1 MNQYDLIVVG
11 FGKAGKTLAKF
22 AAQQGKRVAVI
33 EKSAEMYGGTCINIG
48 CIPSKVLVHDGI
60 EAASFND
67 AMQRK
72 RDVVNALNSKNYHNL
87 ADEETVD
94 VINMTASFKSAH
106 AIDLLNAQ
114 GEAVQTIEG
123 KNIVIN
129 TGAKSVIPNIKGID
143 TSQRVYDSKAI
154 MDLTQQP
161 KRLVIVGGGY
171 IALEFASI
179 FANFGTTVTVLE
191 RSDQILKREDA
202 VIAQQVTEGLTQ
214 KGIQFIYNAETEAIE
229 DEADVTKVVTNQGT
243 FEADAV
249 LVATGRKPNT
259 EGLNLE
265 AAGVQLGQRGEII
278 VNDKL
283 QTSVDHIYAVGDV
296 HGGLQFTYISL
307 DDFRIVKSQLFGD
320 GKRTLAQRG
329 VVPYT
334 MFIDP
339 PMARVGMTAT
349 EAREKGYDILENQ
362 VAVNTMPRHKINNDT
377 RGLFKAVVDAKSGQ
391 VLGATLYGQQSE
403 ELINIVKLA
412 IDQQLPYAVLRD
424 NIYTHPTMAESFND
438 LFNV

>member
-202 VIAQQVTEGLTQ
+202 VIAQQVTEDLTQ

-265 AAGVQLGQRGEII
+265 AAGVQLDQRGEII

-329 VVPYT
+329 VVLYT

>member
-202 VIAQQVTEGLTQ
+202 VIAQQVTEDLTQ

-438 LFNV
+438 LFNL

>member
-154 MDLTQQP
+154 MNLTQQP

-202 VIAQQVTEGLTQ
+202 VIAQQVTEDLTQ

-438 LFNV
+438 LFNL

>member
-1 MNQYDLIVVG
+1 MEKYDLIVVG

-22 AAQQGKRVAVI
+22 AAQQGKKVAVI

-60 EAASFND
+60 EAVSFND

-72 RDVVNALNSKNYHNL
+72 RDVVSALNNKNYHNL
-87 ADEETVD
+87 ADEDTVD

-106 AIDLLNAQ
+106 EIDLLNAQ
-114 GEAVQTIEG
+114 GDTVKTIEG
-123 KNIVIN
+123 TNIVIN

-143 TSQRVYDSKAI
+143 TSKRVYDSKAI

-171 IALEFASI
+171 IALEFASM
-179 FANFGTTVTVLE
+179 FANFGTEVTVLE
-191 RSDQILKREDA
+191 REDHILKKEDEA
-202 VIAQQVTEGLTQ
+202 IAKQVTEDLTQ
-214 KGIQFIYNAETEAIE
+214 KGIQFVFDAETEAIQ
-229 DEADVTKVVTNQGT
+229 DEADVTKVVTSQGT

-265 AAGVQLGQRGEII
+265 AAGVQLGKRGEVV

-296 HGGLQFTYISL
+296 NGGLQFTYISL

-320 GKRTLAQRG
+320 GQRTLEQRG
-329 VVPYT
+329 AVPYT

-339 PMARVGMTAT
+339 PMSRVGMTAV
-349 EAREKGYDILENQ
+349 EAREKGYDVRENELP
-362 VAVNTMPRHKINNDT
+362 VHAMPRHKINNDT
-377 RGLFKAVVDAKSGQ
+377 RGLFKAVVDAKSGR
-391 VLGATLYGQQSE
+391 VLGATLYGKQSE
-403 ELINIVKLA
+403 ELINIVKLV
-412 IDQQLPYAVLRD
+412 IDQQLSYTVLRD
-424 NIYTHPTMAESFND
+424 HIYTHPTMAESFND
-438 LFNV
+438 LFNF

>member
-106 AIDLLNAQ
+106 TIDLLNAQ

-202 VIAQQVTEGLTQ
+202 VIAQQVTEDLTQ

-265 AAGVQLGQRGEII
+265 AAGVQLGQRGEIS

-391 VLGATLYGQQSE
+391 VLGATLYGQESE

>member
-154 MDLTQQP
+154 MNLTQQP

-202 VIAQQVTEGLTQ
+202 VIAQQVTEDLTQ
-214 KGIQFIYNAETEAIE
+214 KGIQLIYNAETEAIE

>member
-202 VIAQQVTEGLTQ
+202 VIAQQVTEDLTQ

-349 EAREKGYDILENQ
+349 EAHEKGYDILENQ

>member
-154 MDLTQQP
+154 MNLTQQP

-202 VIAQQVTEGLTQ
+202 VIAQQVTEDLTQ

>member
-22 AAQQGKRVAVI
+22 AAQQGKSVAVI

-154 MDLTQQP
+154 MDLTQQL

-202 VIAQQVTEGLTQ
+202 VIAQQVTEDLTQ

>member
-22 AAQQGKRVAVI
+22 AAQQGKSVAVI

-114 GEAVQTIEG
+114 GEAVQKIEG

-202 VIAQQVTEGLTQ
+202 VIAQQVTEDLTQ

-243 FEADAV
+243 FEADAI

>member
-22 AAQQGKRVAVI
+22 AAQQGKNVAVI

-202 VIAQQVTEGLTQ
+202 VIAQQVTEDLTQ

>member
-202 VIAQQVTEGLTQ
+202 VIAQQVTEDLTQ

-243 FEADAV
+243 FEADAI

-438 LFNV
+438 LFNL

>member
-22 AAQQGKRVAVI
+22 AAQQGKSVAVI

-202 VIAQQVTEGLTQ
+202 VIAQQVTEDLTQ

-283 QTSVDHIYAVGDV
+283 QTSIDHIYAVGDV

>member
-1 MNQYDLIVVG
+1 MEKYDLIVVG

-22 AAQQGKRVAVI
+22 AAQQGKQVALI

-60 EAASFND
+60 EGISFND

-72 RDVVNALNSKNYHNL
+72 RDVVSALNNKNYHNL
-87 ADEETVD
+87 ADEDTVD

-106 AIDLLNAQ
+106 EIDLLNAQ
-114 GEAVQTIEG
+114 GDTVKTIEG
-123 KNIVIN
+123 TNIVIN

-143 TSQRVYDSKAI
+143 TSKRVYDSKAM

-171 IALEFASI
+171 IALEFASM
-179 FANFGTTVTVLE
+179 FANFGTEVTVLE
-191 RSDQILKREDA
+191 RAGHILGREDEA
-202 VIAQQVTEGLTQ
+202 ITKQVEADLTQ
-214 KGIQFIYNAETEAIE
+214 KGIRFVYNAETEAIQ
-229 DEADVTKVVTNQGT
+229 DEADVTKVVTSQGT

-249 LVATGRKPNT
+249 LVATGRQPNT
-259 EGLNLE
+259 EGLNLA
-265 AAGVQLGQRGEII
+265 AAGVQLGKRGEVV

-296 HGGLQFTYISL
+296 NGGLQFTYISL
-307 DDFRIVKSQLFGD
+307 DDFRIVKSQIFGD
-320 GKRTLAQRG
+320 GQRTLEQRG
-329 VVPYT
+329 AVPYT

-339 PMARVGMTAT
+339 PMSRVGMTAV
-349 EAREKGYDILENQ
+349 EAREKGYDVRENELP
-362 VAVNTMPRHKINNDT
+362 VHAMPRHKINNDT

-391 VLGATLYGQQSE
+391 VLGATLYGKQSE
-403 ELINIVKLA
+403 ELINIVKLV
-412 IDQQLPYAVLRD
+412 IDQQLSYTVLRD
-424 NIYTHPTMAESFND
+424 HIYTHPTMAESFND
-438 LFNV
+438 LFNF

>member
-1 MNQYDLIVVG
+1 MEKYDLIVVG

-22 AAQQGKRVAVI
+22 AAQQGKKVAVI

-72 RDVVNALNSKNYHNL
+72 RDVVSALNNKNYHNL
-87 ADEETVD
+87 ADEDTVD
-94 VINMTASFKSAH
+94 VIHMTASFKSAH
-106 AIDLLNAQ
+106 EIDLLNAQ
-114 GEAVQTIEG
+114 GDTVKTIEG
-123 KNIVIN
+123 TNIVIN

-143 TSQRVYDSKAI
+143 TSQRVYDSKAM

-161 KRLVIVGGGY
+161 KCLVIIGGGY
-171 IALEFASI
+171 IALEFASM
-179 FANFGTTVTVLE
+179 FANFGTEVTVLE
-191 RSDQILKREDA
+191 RADHILKKEDEA
-202 VIAQQVTEGLTQ
+202 IAKQVTEDLTQ
-214 KGIQFIYNAETEAIE
+214 KGIQFVFDAEAEAIQ
-229 DEADVTKVVTNQGT
+229 DEADVTKVVTSQGT

-265 AAGVQLGQRGEII
+265 AVGVQLGKRGEVV

-296 HGGLQFTYISL
+296 NGGLQFTYISL

-320 GKRTLAQRG
+320 GQRTLEQRG
-329 VVPYT
+329 AVPYT

-339 PMARVGMTAT
+339 PMSRVGMTAA
-349 EAREKGYDILENQ
+349 EAREKGYEVLENQ
-362 VAVNTMPRHKINNDT
+362 VPVNTMPRHKINNDT

-391 VLGATLYGQQSE
+391 VLGATLYGKQSE
-403 ELINIVKLA
+403 ELINIVKLV
-412 IDQQLPYAVLRD
+412 IDQQLSYTVLRD
-424 NIYTHPTMAESFND
+424 QIYTHPTMAESFND
-438 LFNV
+438 LFNF

>member
-1 MNQYDLIVVG
+1 MKQYDLIVVG

-22 AAQQGKRVAVI
+22 AAQQGKSVAVI

-60 EAASFND
+60 EAVSFND

-72 RDVVNALNSKNYHNL
+72 RDVVSALNSKNYHNL

-202 VIAQQVTEGLTQ
+202 VIAQQVTEDLTQ

>member
-72 RDVVNALNSKNYHNL
+72 RDVVSALNSKNYHNL

-202 VIAQQVTEGLTQ
+202 VIAQQVTEDLTQ

>member
-1 MNQYDLIVVG
+1 MEKYDLIVVG

-22 AAQQGKRVAVI
+22 AAQQGKKVAVI

-60 EAASFND
+60 EAVSFND

-72 RDVVNALNSKNYHNL
+72 RDVVSALNNKNYHNL
-87 ADEETVD
+87 ADEDTVD

-106 AIDLLNAQ
+106 EIDLLNAQ
-114 GEAVQTIEG
+114 GDTVKTIEG
-123 KNIVIN
+123 TNIVIN

-143 TSQRVYDSKAI
+143 TSKRVYDSKAM

-171 IALEFASI
+171 IALEFASM
-179 FANFGTTVTVLE
+179 FANFGTEVTVLE
-191 RSDQILKREDA
+191 RAGHILGREDEA
-202 VIAQQVTEGLTQ
+202 IAKQVEADLTQ
-214 KGIQFIYNAETEAIE
+214 KGIQFIYNAETEAIQ
-229 DEADVTKVVTNQGT
+229 DEADVTKVVTSQGT

-249 LVATGRKPNT
+249 LVATGREPNT
-259 EGLNLE
+259 EGLNLA
-265 AAGVQLGQRGEII
+265 AAGVEVGQRGEII

-296 HGGLQFTYISL
+296 NGGLQFTYISL
-307 DDFRIVKSQLFGD
+307 DDFRIVKSQIFGD
-320 GKRTLAQRG
+320 GQRTLEQRG
-329 VVPYT
+329 AVPYT

-339 PMARVGMTAT
+339 PMSRVGMTAV
-349 EAREKGYDILENQ
+349 EAREKGYEVLENQ
-362 VAVNTMPRHKINNDT
+362 VPVNTMPRHKINNDT

-391 VLGATLYGQQSE
+391 VLGATLYGKQSE
-403 ELINIVKLA
+403 ELINIVKLV
-412 IDQQLPYAVLRD
+412 IDQQLSYTVLRD
-424 NIYTHPTMAESFND
+424 QIYTHPTMAESFND
-438 LFNV
+438 LFNF

>member
-1 MNQYDLIVVG
+1 
-11 FGKAGKTLAKF
+11 
-22 AAQQGKRVAVI
+22 
-33 EKSAEMYGGTCINIG
+33 
-48 CIPSKVLVHDGI
+48 
-60 EAASFND
+60 
-67 AMQRK
+67 
-72 RDVVNALNSKNYHNL
+72 
-87 ADEETVD
+87 
-94 VINMTASFKSAH
+94 
-106 AIDLLNAQ
+106 
-114 GEAVQTIEG
+114 
-123 KNIVIN
+123 
-129 TGAKSVIPNIKGID
+129 
-143 TSQRVYDSKAI
+143 
-154 MDLTQQP
+154 DLTQQP

-202 VIAQQVTEGLTQ
+202 VIAQQVTEDLTQ

>member
-11 FGKAGKTLAKF
+11 FGKAGKALAKF

-202 VIAQQVTEGLTQ
+202 VIAQQVTEDLTQ

-243 FEADAV
+243 FEADAI

>member
-179 FANFGTTVTVLE
+179 FANFGTTVIVLE

-202 VIAQQVTEGLTQ
+202 VITQQVTEDLTQ

-243 FEADAV
+243 FEADAI

-296 HGGLQFTYISL
+296 HSGLQFTYISL

>member
-202 VIAQQVTEGLTQ
+202 VIAQQVTEDLTQ

-243 FEADAV
+243 FEADAI

-334 MFIDP
+334 MFIDS

>member
-1 MNQYDLIVVG
+1 MEKYDLIVVG

-22 AAQQGKRVAVI
+22 AAQQGKKVAVI

-60 EAASFND
+60 EGTPFND

-72 RDVVNALNSKNYHNL
+72 RDVVSALNNKNYHNL
-87 ADEETVD
+87 ADEDTVD
-94 VINMTASFKSAH
+94 VINMTASFKSANE
-106 AIDLLNAQ
+106 IDLLNAQ
-114 GEAVQTIEG
+114 GDTVKTIEG
-123 KNIVIN
+123 TNIVIN

-143 TSQRVYDSKAI
+143 TSKRVYDSKAM
-154 MDLTQQP
+154 MDLTVQP

-171 IALEFASI
+171 IALEFASM
-179 FANFGTTVTVLE
+179 FANFGTEVTVLE
-191 RSDQILKREDA
+191 RANNILKKEDEA
-202 VIAQQVTEGLTQ
+202 IAKQVTEDLTQ
-214 KGIQFIYNAETEAIE
+214 KGIQFVFDAETEAIQ
-229 DEADVTKVVTNQGT
+229 DEADVTKVVTSQGT

-249 LVATGRKPNT
+249 LVAIGRKPNT

-265 AAGVQLGQRGEII
+265 AAGVQLGKRGEVV

-296 HGGLQFTYISL
+296 NGGLQFTYISL
-307 DDFRIVKSQLFGD
+307 DDFRIVKSQIFGD
-320 GKRTLAQRG
+320 GQRTLEQRG
-329 VVPYT
+329 AVPYT

-339 PMARVGMTAT
+339 PMSRVGMTAA
-349 EAREKGYDILENQ
+349 EAREKGYEVLENQ
-362 VAVNTMPRHKINNDT
+362 VPVNTMPRHKINNDT

-391 VLGATLYGQQSE
+391 VLGATLYGKQSE
-403 ELINIVKLA
+403 ELINIVKLV
-412 IDQQLPYAVLRD
+412 IDQQLSYTVLRD

-438 LFNV
+438 LFNF

>member
-11 FGKAGKTLAKF
+11 FGKAGKTSAKF

-202 VIAQQVTEGLTQ
+202 VIAQQVTEDLTQ

-229 DEADVTKVVTNQGT
+229 DEADVTKIVTNQGT

>member
-202 VIAQQVTEGLTQ
+202 VIAQQVTEDLTQ

-243 FEADAV
+243 FEADAI

-362 VAVNTMPRHKINNDT
+362 VDVNTMPRHKINNDT

>member
-1 MNQYDLIVVG
+1 MEKYDLIVVG

-22 AAQQGKRVAVI
+22 AAQQGKKVAVI

-72 RDVVNALNSKNYHNL
+72 RDVVSALNNKNYHNL
-87 ADEETVD
+87 ADEDTVD

-106 AIDLLNAQ
+106 EIDLLNAQ
-114 GEAVQTIEG
+114 GDTVKTIEG
-123 KNIVIN
+123 TNIVIN

-143 TSQRVYDSKAI
+143 TSKRVYDSKAI

-179 FANFGTTVTVLE
+179 FANFGTEVTVLE
-191 RSDQILKREDA
+191 RADHILKKEDEA
-202 VIAQQVTEGLTQ
+202 IAKQVTEDLTQ
-214 KGIQFIYNAETEAIE
+214 KGIQFVFDAETEAIQ
-229 DEADVTKVVTNQGT
+229 DEADVTKVVTSQGT

-265 AAGVQLGQRGEII
+265 AAGVQLGKRGEVV

-296 HGGLQFTYISL
+296 NGGLQFTYISL

-320 GKRTLAQRG
+320 GQRTFEQRG
-329 VVPYT
+329 AVPYT

-339 PMARVGMTAT
+339 PMSRVGMTAA
-349 EAREKGYDILENQ
+349 EAREKGYEVLENQ
-362 VAVNTMPRHKINNDT
+362 VPVNTMPRHKINNDT

>member
-154 MDLTQQP
+154 MDLMQQP

-202 VIAQQVTEGLTQ
+202 VIAQQVTEDLTQ

-391 VLGATLYGQQSE
+391 VLGATLYGQQVE
-403 ELINIVKLA
+403 ELINIIKIA
-412 IDQQLPYAVLRD
+412 IDQKLPYTMLRD

>member
-202 VIAQQVTEGLTQ
+202 VITQQVTEDLTQ

-229 DEADVTKVVTNQGT
+229 DEVDVTKVVTNQGT
-243 FEADAV
+243 FEADAI

-296 HGGLQFTYISL
+296 HSGLQFTYISL

>member
-179 FANFGTTVTVLE
+179 FANLGTTVTVLE

-202 VIAQQVTEGLTQ
+202 VIAQQVTEDLTQ

>member
-1 MNQYDLIVVG
+1 MNQYDLIVAG

-22 AAQQGKRVAVI
+22 AAQQGKSVAVI

-202 VIAQQVTEGLTQ
+202 VIAQQVTEDLTQ

-243 FEADAV
+243 FEADAI

>member
-22 AAQQGKRVAVI
+22 AAQQGKSVAVI

-129 TGAKSVIPNIKGID
+129 IGAKSVIPNIKGID

-202 VIAQQVTEGLTQ
+202 VIAQQVTEDLTQ

>member
-154 MDLTQQP
+154 MDLTQEL

-202 VIAQQVTEGLTQ
+202 VIAQQVTEDLTQ

>member
-48 CIPSKVLVHDGI
+48 CIPTKVLVHDGI

-202 VIAQQVTEGLTQ
+202 VIAQQVTEDLTQ

>member
-1 MNQYDLIVVG
+1 MEKYDLIVVG

-22 AAQQGKRVAVI
+22 AAQQGKKVAVI

-60 EAASFND
+60 EAVSFND

-72 RDVVNALNSKNYHNL
+72 RDVVSALNNKNYHNL
-87 ADEETVD
+87 ADEDTVD
-94 VINMTASFKSAH
+94 VIHMTASFKSAH
-106 AIDLLNAQ
+106 EIDLLNAQ
-114 GEAVQTIEG
+114 GDTVKTIEG
-123 KNIVIN
+123 TNIVIN

-143 TSQRVYDSKAI
+143 TSKRVYDSKAM

-179 FANFGTTVTVLE
+179 FANFGTEVTVLE
-191 RSDQILKREDA
+191 RADHILKKEDEA
-202 VIAQQVTEGLTQ
+202 IAKQVTEDLTQ
-214 KGIQFIYNAETEAIE
+214 KGIQFVFDAEAEAIQ
-229 DEADVTKVVTNQGT
+229 DEADVTKVVTSQGT

-265 AAGVQLGQRGEII
+265 AVGVQLGKRGEVV

-296 HGGLQFTYISL
+296 NGGLQFTYISL

-320 GKRTLAQRG
+320 GQRTLEQRG
-329 VVPYT
+329 AVPYT

-339 PMARVGMTAT
+339 PMSRVGMTAA
-349 EAREKGYDILENQ
+349 EAREKGYEVLENQ
-362 VAVNTMPRHKINNDT
+362 VPVNTMPRHKINNDT

-391 VLGATLYGQQSE
+391 VLGATLYGKQSE
-403 ELINIVKLA
+403 ELINIVKLV
-412 IDQQLPYAVLRD
+412 IDQQLSYTVLRD
-424 NIYTHPTMAESFND
+424 QIYTHPTMAESFND
-438 LFNV
+438 LFNF

>member
-22 AAQQGKRVAVI
+22 AAQQGKSVAVI
-33 EKSAEMYGGTCINIG
+33 EKSAEMYGGTCINIA

-202 VIAQQVTEGLTQ
+202 VIAQQVTEDLTQ

-243 FEADAV
+243 FEADAI

>member
-67 AMQRK
+67 VMQRK

-202 VIAQQVTEGLTQ
+202 VIAQQVTEDLTQ

>member
-60 EAASFND
+60 EAALFND

-202 VIAQQVTEGLTQ
+202 VIAQQVTEDLTQ

>member
-1 MNQYDLIVVG
+1 MEKYDLIVVG

-22 AAQQGKRVAVI
+22 AAQQGKKVAVI

-60 EAASFND
+60 EAVSFND

-72 RDVVNALNSKNYHNL
+72 RDVVSALNNKNYHNL
-87 ADEETVD
+87 ADEANVD
-94 VINMTASFKSAH
+94 VINLTAAFKSAH
-106 AIDLLNAQ
+106 EIDLLNAQ
-114 GEAVQTIEG
+114 GDTVKTIEG
-123 KNIVIN
+123 TNIVIN

-143 TSQRVYDSKAI
+143 TSKRVYDSKAI

-171 IALEFASI
+171 IALEFASM
-179 FANFGTTVTVLE
+179 FANFGTEVTVLE
-191 RSDQILKREDA
+191 RADHILKKEDEA
-202 VIAQQVTEGLTQ
+202 IAKQVTEDLTQ
-214 KGIQFIYNAETEAIE
+214 KGIQFVFDAETEAIQ
-229 DEADVTKVVTNQGT
+229 DEADVTKVVTSQGT

-265 AAGVQLGQRGEII
+265 VAGVQLGKRGEVV

-296 HGGLQFTYISL
+296 NGGLQFTYISL
-307 DDFRIVKSQLFGD
+307 DDFRIVKSQIFGD
-320 GKRTLAQRG
+320 GQRTLEQRG
-329 VVPYT
+329 AVPYT

-339 PMARVGMTAT
+339 PMSRVGMTAV
-349 EAREKGYDILENQ
+349 EAREKGYEVLENQ
-362 VAVNTMPRHKINNDT
+362 VPVNTMPRHKINNDT
-377 RGLFKAVVDAKSGQ
+377 RGLFKVVVDAKFGQ
-391 VLGATLYGQQSE
+391 VLGATLYGKQSE
-403 ELINIVKLA
+403 ELINIVKLV
-412 IDQQLPYAVLRD
+412 IDQQLSYTVLRD

-438 LFNV
+438 LFNF